1 MSVRPR
7 EAFEAAQTFS
17 LRDALGADPTAPQI
31 NASGG
36 GNIKFNLSGLGRPL
50 NTAPSATTPPTPPV
64 GLPLPSA
71 RVPSVPTNLSM
82 RFAQPQAPAP
92 KASVLMPAGSGQAL
106 PNLSFTQMSQTG
118 KPHSIM
124 GGPQAA
130 LAAKESAATRSD
142 VMRLSAYVDE
152 LTSRLKKTQHRL
164 DQTEAQLTRTSQVL
178 CHERQAA
185 DQTLAG
191 YKKDLAQAHETETK
205 LRSDF
210 AASKNKST
218 LADST
223 FLNSVGSALASDEQV
238 RLQQRNLNELETKVS
253 AMGDFKVKLES
264 EIAKLDSLRKAAL
277 VDLEKERVTQDEHA
291 RVAAVAKQE
300 LISAQKQLS
309 EVKVEHGSIQERLA
323 TAKVE
328 EATLSEALSALRLE
342 KVKAEAETASARS
355 ATRAMM
361 LEHGEVSGK
370 LCSVQKRVDELQD
383 QQQTADK
390 ALQDTQ
396 LRAAEAE
403 ENLAAITAPAEVPT
417 ARVLAPQPP
426 PAEVPAFTLDAGT
439 STCCALPADEES
451 KPKEGT
457 TAGAP
462 VAVCVYGGDKEDKE
476 DENSEDAEN
485 AEDAEDA
492 EQQDTGNPAAAG
504 LSASAPGKPPRRRA
518 VISGALAPNREL
530 SSGFNDMAKIPGMH
544 SGKFA
549 SSVAS
554 LLATDAPIGLTL
566 KRVAFV
572 GSTHAVFMDGDTGA
586 TGSAPSAQSD
596 PTSQMINAVVGDL
609 KSKLTEISELQPVW
623 RAVAP
628 LA

>member
-36 GNIKFNLSGLGRPL
+36 GNLKFNLSGLERPL
-50 NTAPSATTPPTPPV
+50 NTAPAATTPPTPPV
-64 GLPLPSA
+64 GLPLPSS
-71 RVPSVPTNLSM
+71 RVPGVPTNLSM

-92 KASVLMPAGSGQAL
+92 RASVLMPVGSGQAL

-124 GGPQAA
+124 GGQQTA

-191 YKKDLAQAHETETK
+191 YKNDLAQAHETETK
-205 LRSDF
+205 LRSDL
-210 AASKNKST
+210 AASKKKTT
-218 LADST
+218 LTDST
-223 FLNSVGSALASDEQV
+223 FMNSVGSALASDEQV
-238 RLQQRNLNELETKVS
+238 RLQQRNLNELETKVG

-277 VDLEKERVTQDEHA
+277 ADLEKERVTQDEHA
-291 RVAAVAKQE
+291 RVAAVAKEE

-309 EVKVEHGSIQERLA
+309 EVKVEHGGIQERLA
-323 TAKVE
+323 AAKVE

-361 LEHGEVSGK
+361 LEHGDISGK
-370 LCSVQKRVDELQD
+370 LHSVQKRVDELQD

-403 ENLAAITAPAEVPT
+403 EKLAAITAAAEVPR
-417 ARVLAPQPP
+417 ARALSPQPP
-426 PAEVPAFTLDAGT
+426 PTEVPTFTLDAGT

-451 KPKEGT
+451 KPKDGT

-462 VAVCVYGGDKEDKE
+462 VAVCGHGREKKGKGEKE
-476 DENSEDAEN
+476 AEN
-485 AEDAEDA
+485 AENA

-504 LSASAPGKPPRRRA
+504 LSASAPGKPPRRCA

-554 LLATDAPIGLTL
+554 LLATDAPVGLTL

-572 GSTHAVFMDGDTGA
+572 GCTHAVFMDGETGA
-586 TGSAPSAQSD
+586 TDSAPSAQSD